1 MGKLLDRQMFFSYV
15 KSYLVCMVSLLG
27 LFIVVDLFMNLD
39 DFMHAG
45 KDFPSMVQYVVTYYA
60 YNTLKVFNN
69 ISEAIVL
76 LAAMFTVGMMQ
87 RNNELLPLL
96 SAGVSTR
103 RVVLPVLIGAIC
115 MLGLSVLNQE
125 LLLPHVDPFLIE
137 IRGDPNGEREIDNIA
152 GAIDPLGI
160 VITAKKAVKKGML
173 LKDFICVFTPNQS
186 QQTIKPLQAKEAHYI
201 PPEPGN
207 QHSGGWLLMS
217 ASCPNLEGWRRDD
230 LLETIVPG
238 QSFFLHT
245 SPDIDF
251 ERVTRL
257 TNWHVYT
264 PTWKL
269 LFELSRDGGK
279 LPGVAV
285 LFHMRLTRPILGM
298 ILVFLGLSVILGE
311 QNRNIFIS
319 AGLCL
324 LLCGLFFMSCFTC
337 QALGNQES
345 LSPTLAAWLPVLVFG
360 PLAGVMYFDA
370 IHT

>member
-15 KSYLVCMVSLLG
+15 RSYLVCMVSLLG

-39 DFMHAG
+39 DFMHATN
-45 KDFPSMVQYVVTYYA
+45 DIPSMIQYVATYYA
-60 YNTLKVFNN
+60 YNTLKVFDR
-69 ISEAIVL
+69 ISEAIIL
-76 LAAMFTVGMMQ
+76 LSAMFTVGMMQ

-96 SAGVSTR
+96 SAGVSAR
-103 RVVLPVLIGAIC
+103 RVVAPVLTGALC

-125 LLLPHVDPFLIE
+125 LLLPRVDPFLVE
-137 IRGDPNGEREIDNIA
+137 MRGDPTGEREIPVT
-152 GAIDPLGI
+152 GARDPQGMI
-160 VITAKKAVKKGML
+160 IWGQTAVKKGMII
-173 LKDFICVFTPNQS
+173 KDFICVFTPS
-186 QQTIKPLQAKEAHYI
+186 ADHQTLTPLQAKEARYI

-207 QHSGGWLLMS
+207 KNSGGWMLYATS
-217 ASCPNLEGWRRDD
+217 GRNEEDWPRED
-230 LLETIVPG
+230 LLEFIQTG
-238 QSFFLHT
+238 QYFLHT

-257 TNWHVYT
+257 PSWYIYT

-269 LFELSRDGGK
+269 LVELSRDTNK
-279 LPGVAV
+279 LPSVAV

-324 LLCGLFFMSCFTC
+324 LLCGLFFMSCFVC
-337 QALGNQES
+337 QALGNSEA
-345 LSPTLAAWLPVLVFG
+345 LSPLLAAWLPILVFG
-360 PLAGVMYFDA
+360 PLAGVMFLDA